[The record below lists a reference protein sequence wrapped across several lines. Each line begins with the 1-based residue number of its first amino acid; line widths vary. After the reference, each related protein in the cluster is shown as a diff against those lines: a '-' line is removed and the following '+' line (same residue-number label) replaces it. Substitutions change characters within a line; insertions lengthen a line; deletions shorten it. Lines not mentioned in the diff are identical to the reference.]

1 VVFLDKSVN
10 YLYIIG
16 LVLMAVG
23 LSFSN
28 WLMSFSSFWLLG
40 CWAIDQAIITRAE
53 RRERWQKAL
62 RNPWFYLLLG
72 VYLLHVVWMV
82 STEHIDSGMR
92 DLRIKLPLLLFPVL
106 FFTFRELSKTAYK
119 FLFTFLA
126 LGAGAAALACLM
138 IPVGLWNRP
147 YDNVRE
153 ISVFI
158 SHIRFSILLVFCT
171 AYLLPL
177 IRKQPLWILVIG
189 IYSAFLWT
197 LESVT
202 GFMLLLVVFILFLVH
217 AKQFGMPDKLRKIGL
232 GLFALFTVT
241 ITVLITVLVQ
251 DYFRVNIDQ
260 EIVLEATPSGELY
273 SHNLDNHLRENGHYI
288 WRNIAWGELAYNW
301 NLRSEMSFDSLDGR
315 GQALSI
321 TAIRYL
327 TSLGYRKDA
336 TGVTALSEED
346 VAHIERG
353 VTSILEFQ
361 HSGMRRRVDK
371 ILFEV
376 DNYLNGGNPS
386 GNSIFQRFEFWKAS
400 QHIIAAHPLVG
411 VGTGDVNAAMQGAY
425 EEIETQLLPTF
436 RLRPH
441 NQYLT
446 FWVAFG
452 ISGPLVLLAI
462 VLLPF
467 LNKRHYR
474 GYLFTV
480 FIVLISLSF
489 ITEDSLETQAGVT
502 FFSFFAA
509 LFTGQSPNNY
519 LSKWFKTSSAEK
531 GN

>member
-1 VVFLDKSVN
+1 MAFLDKAVN
-10 YLYIIG
+10 YLYIVG

-23 LSFSN
+23 MSFSN
-28 WLMSFSSFWLLG
+28 WIMSFSSFWLLG
-40 CWAIDQAIITRAE
+40 CWAIDQAIIGNVT
-53 RRERWQKAL
+53 RRERWTKAL
-62 RNPWFYLLLG
+62 RNPWFYLLFG
-72 VYLLHVVWMV
+72 VYLLHVIGML

-106 FFTFRELSKTAYK
+106 FFTFRELSATAYHY
-119 FLFTFLA
+119 LFTFLA
-126 LGAGAAALACLM
+126 LGAGAAAFICLL
-138 IPVGLWNRP
+138 IPLGLWNRP

-177 IRKQPLWILVIG
+177 VRKQPAWILVIA
-189 IYSAFLWT
+189 IYISFLWT
-197 LESVT
+197 VESVT

-217 AKQFGMPDKLRKIGL
+217 AQQLGLASRLRKIGL
-232 GLFALFTVT
+232 WLFALCTL
-241 ITVLITVLVQ
+241 LIIGLIAVLVQ
-251 DYFRVNIDQ
+251 DYFQVNPRE

-273 SHNLDNHLRENGHYI
+273 SHNLDNHLRENRHYI

-336 TGVTALSEED
+336 AGVAALSDED
-346 VAHIERG
+346 IANIERG
-353 VTSILEFQ
+353 VTSILEFE

-400 QHIIAAHPLVG
+400 LHIIREHPVLG
-411 VGTGDVNAAMQGAY
+411 VGTGDVNAAMQSAY
-425 EEIETQLLPTF
+425 EEIDTQLLPHF

-452 ISGPLVLLAI
+452 IAGPIILLVI

-467 LNKRHYR
+467 LNKGQYR

-480 FIVLISLSF
+480 FIVLITLSF

-509 LFTGQSPNNY
+509 LFTGQSPKHYLNN
-519 LSKWFKTSSAEK
+519 WFKTASGRN